1 MCLGNNRDGC
11 DVKYWGLGIQPCDFV
26 LIGFPIVPIEVMIER
41 VRRCRAIVLFYLYDA
56 LELELDVDV
65 IDYGIYWWCPSFS
78 Q

>member
-26 LIGFPIVPIEVMIER
+26 LIGFPIVPIEVK
-41 VRRCRAIVLFYLYDA
+41 
-56 LELELDVDV
+56 
-65 IDYGIYWWCPSFS
+65 